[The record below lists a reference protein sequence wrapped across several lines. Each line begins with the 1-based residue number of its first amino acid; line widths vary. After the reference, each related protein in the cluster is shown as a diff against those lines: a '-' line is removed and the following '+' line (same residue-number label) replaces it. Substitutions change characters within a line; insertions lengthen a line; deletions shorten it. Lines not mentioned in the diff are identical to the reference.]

1 MFKIGLLDNYNKND
15 LDTKQTF
22 DTRCEIYHLSKET
35 VINQLSMI
43 DGLVMHYRENAEKS
57 ELYEQ
62 VVIIRN
68 VSVIPIWVVSEVMS
82 SRERLTFLKLGV
94 LVIIKKGIF
103 DEELSLSLVNAL
115 KIVDHR
121 RTITNTRIL
130 SQSKNIEIIDSNCSI
145 RFKEGQIVHLT
156 RLEFQLILELAKEP
170 NKAVSYEELTTLIW
184 SDSVPK
190 GDIYRLANLVFNVRK
205 KLREENID
213 PSIIKTIRSRGYMLT
228 E

>member
-1 MFKIGLLDNYNKND
+1 
-15 LDTKQTF
+15 
-22 DTRCEIYHLSKET
+22 
-35 VINQLSMI
+35 
-43 DGLVMHYRENAEKS
+43 
-57 ELYEQ
+57 
-62 VVIIRN
+62 
-68 VSVIPIWVVSEVMS
+68 MS

>member
-130 SQSKNIEIIDSNCSI
+130 SQSKTLKS
-145 RFKEGQIVHLT
+145 
-156 RLEFQLILELAKEP
+156 LILI
-170 NKAVSYEELTTLIW
+170 AVSAL
-184 SDSVPK
+184 K
-190 GDIYRLANLVFNVRK
+190 RG
-205 KLREENID
+205 KLF
-213 PSIIKTIRSRGYMLT
+213 T
-228 E
+228 